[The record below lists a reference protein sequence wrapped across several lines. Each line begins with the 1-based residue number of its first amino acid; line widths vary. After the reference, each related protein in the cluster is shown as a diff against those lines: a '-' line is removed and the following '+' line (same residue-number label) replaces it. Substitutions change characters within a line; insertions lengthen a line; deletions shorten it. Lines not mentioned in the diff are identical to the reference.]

1 MGGVCIVLNGASSVG
16 KTSIALALRDRWP
29 GPLQVSG
36 IDTFLICQSDS
47 FFGDGSPAPG
57 FAWVPTTIDRVPAF
71 DIVVGPLGRGLERA
85 AQRFW
90 RACADVGLDQVVD
103 DVWLTAEQALEFK
116 SLMTGV
122 NVLWVGV
129 ICPIEVIEQRERDRG
144 DRRVGQARGHAHLV
158 HTWTTYDI
166 EVDTSLLSPAA
177 CASAIL
183 DVLAL
188 RGLWVGPV

>member
-1 MGGVCIVLNGASSVG
+1 MTGVCIVLNGASSAG

-36 IDTFLICQSDS
+36 IDTFLVCQAES
-47 FFGDGSPAPG
+47 FFDVDGSPAPG
-57 FAWVPTTIDRVPAF
+57 YTWVPTTVDGVPAF
-71 DIVVGPLGRGLERA
+71 EIVAGPLGRRLERA

-90 RACADVGLDQVVD
+90 RACADEGLDQVVD
-103 DVWLTAEQALEFK
+103 DVWLTEERALEFK
-116 SLMTGV
+116 SLMAGV

-129 ICPIEVIEQRERDRG
+129 TCPIEVIEQRERDRG

-158 HTWTTYDI
+158 HRWTAYDI
-166 EVDTSLLSPAA
+166 EVDTSRLSPTE

-183 DVLAL
+183 DAL
-188 RGLWVGPV
+188 LHREP